1 LKVIYLRLR
10 KIVVQRVTSQ
20 DWSGQWYWLQLV
32 DHYILGAL
40 RDMALISA
48 NYALLL
54 RHLPLWC
61 RFFDFTLLVVL
72 MRNSTDISESENY
85 VYINMIK

>member
-32 DHYILGAL
+32 GHYILGAL
-40 RDMALISA
+40 RDIALIS
-48 NYALLL
+48 N
-54 RHLPLWC
+54 
-61 RFFDFTLLVVL
+61 
-72 MRNSTDISESENY
+72 
-85 VYINMIK
+85 